1 MLRRIWIGLWVLQ
14 DTARRML
21 GTFRRQRIGPA
32 FLLGLVILLVAVT
45 FSFLSFVP
53 ALSPFV
59 YPLF

>member
-1 MLRRIWIGLWVLQ
+1 
-14 DTARRML
+14 ML